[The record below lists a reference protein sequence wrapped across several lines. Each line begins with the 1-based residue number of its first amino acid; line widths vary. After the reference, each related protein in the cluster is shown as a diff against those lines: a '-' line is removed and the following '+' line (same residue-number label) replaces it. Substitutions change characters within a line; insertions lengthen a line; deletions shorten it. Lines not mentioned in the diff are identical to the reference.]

1 MKSLFRNFIGIYMLS
16 WIMTTAFGQGVTTAG
31 MNGKIND
38 PGEGPLI
45 GATVVA
51 FLESTG
57 SQFATITDTDG
68 YFHIPNMDV
77 GGPYTLRVSYVGYEK
92 YEQGN
97 IFLTLGQTYRVNV
110 DMSETSIDIIGL
122 FGVLAWKL

>member
-1 MKSLFRNFIGIYMLS
+1 MKSSFRNLIWIFILS

-51 FLESTG
+51 ILKSTG
-57 SQFATITDTDG
+57 SQFGTITDADG

-77 GGPYTLRVSYVGYEK
+77 GA
-92 YEQGN
+92 
-97 IFLTLGQTYRVNV
+97 LTP
-110 DMSETSIDIIGL
+110 
-122 FGVLAWKL
+122 